1 MGEEE
6 DGDESGSPAPC
17 RRRQSQQRAP
27 VGLIGEQVWLRQSLG
42 GKTLRP
48 REPGR
53 GPGDSQ
59 MERQLLPGAS
69 RAEPASCRGLS
80 PGLPPAPPQAWARLS
95 AEWRGHLPLR
105 GPALPLLCSPHQVLP
120 GRRGAREQR
129 VCGMSWPVSSASLS
143 PTCLSSRCSAL
154 LDPRGPDPPDS
165 GCTAGL
171 LSAACSRRC
180 LLSNYYMRVLGA
192 RRANQPSELGTD
204 VLEPRSLILLMA
216 GVRRNPRPE
225 PTAGAAQPSRLLRFP
240 HRPRRGR
247 EQA

>member
-80 PGLPPAPPQAWARLS
+80 PGLPPPPR
-95 AEWRGHLPLR
+95 RP
-105 GPALPLLCSPHQVLP
+105 GPACLQSGGVICPSGVQPCPCCAAHTRSCQAGGERGSSGSVGCPGPSPQPLSLPHACLP
-120 GRRGAREQR
+120 
-129 VCGMSWPVSSASLS
+129 V
-143 PTCLSSRCSAL
+143 
-154 LDPRGPDPPDS
+154 
-165 GCTAGL
+165 
-171 LSAACSRRC
+171 
-180 LLSNYYMRVLGA
+180 
-192 RRANQPSELGTD
+192 
-204 VLEPRSLILLMA
+204 
-216 GVRRNPRPE
+216 
-225 PTAGAAQPSRLLRFP
+225 AQPSLIREAPTRLTAVAQLGSSQ
-240 HRPRRGR
+240 RPVLAGVY
-247 EQA
+247 